1 MRLISLVT
9 LLTVPLVSQTR
20 DPGGDT
26 VQTLLAEVRQLR
38 FAIERSTLLG
48 TRMQIALQRI
58 QIQEG
63 RTSRLLQELESV
75 RKDLRATQGQQ
86 GQLAERIKEL
96 EQQAS
101 NSTDPATRRQSD
113 LELKAVRA
121 ELQIFA
127 TREQQVRM
135 REAEVASQ
143 IKDEQGRLAELHD
156 RVNQMERALDDSLRQ
171 ISGGK

>member
-20 DPGGDT
+20 DAGSNT
-26 VQTLLAEVRQLR
+26 LQTLLAEVRQLR

-63 RTSRLLQELESV
+63 RTSRLLQELENV
-75 RKDLRATQGQQ
+75 RKELTATQSQQ
-86 GQLAERIKEL
+86 VQLTERAKEL
-96 EQQAS
+96 DQQAS
-101 NSTDPATRRQSD
+101 NSSDPAARRQSE
-113 LELKAVRA
+113 LELKAVKA
-121 ELQIFA
+121 ELQVFA
-127 TREQQVRM
+127 TREQQVRS
-135 REAEVASQ
+135 REAELASQ
-143 IKDEQGRLAELHD
+143 IRDEQGRLAELHD